1 MKNICNLFRPIDKT
15 NGNFLLFSQYV
26 EDVSR
31 SAVDSAYRVRP
42 SEFVCL
48 DFNQAIQS
56 KAQSLTPNLEGGS
69 ITNYIPAYF
78 QNFFE
83 NGVSALK
90 NENVSVSPFNFT
102 IGFMDKLVAL
112 TANGSNI
119 GLQDYIKYVGNI
131 DLESWEDGF
140 ADVVLDISSGAHAAD
155 VKVATQIGDIQTAD
169 YSDPEHPT
177 FISVSNFSQQC
188 CGSRTYSNEY
198 SIQENAYYIQGW
210 KDNDDLPI
218 KGKVPATG
226 EIGIGVK
233 NGWSNPW
240 GSSSPFN
247 QLIKTTDS
255 DANSFTFNTI
265 IVFYDIFDASNNVL
279 YSGIPMGIYFT
290 GVGESSGIG
299 NDVTIY
305 NSSVEAYG
313 AGSGWALR
321 ICTKFSP
328 TPYGYLQVEEVALES
343 KSITKSISTI
353 LSATA
358 EAIKAV
364 NDFASKSISELQS
377 IKNITALFKNSRT
390 NVPYPMEVNGVKYWF
405 VNGRNTEVPCTV

>member
-1 MKNICNLFRPIDKT
+1 
-15 NGNFLLFSQYV
+15 
-26 EDVSR
+26 
-31 SAVDSAYRVRP
+31 VDSAYRVRP

-48 DFNQAIQS
+48 DFNQAIQT
-56 KAQSLTPNLEGGS
+56 KAQSLTPNLVGGS

-83 NGVSALK
+83 NGISALK
-90 NENVSVSPFNFT
+90 NENVKISPDNFA
-102 IGFMDKLVAL
+102 IAFMDKLVAL
-112 TANGSNI
+112 TANGSSL
-119 GLQDYIKYVGNI
+119 GLQNYVKYVGQI

-155 VKVATQIGDIQTAD
+155 VKVAAQIENSQTSIQTAD
-169 YSDPEHPT
+169 YTDPDHPT

-198 SIQENAYYIQGW
+198 SYPEDAYYIQGW
-210 KDNDDLPI
+210 KDNNDLPI
-218 KGKVPATG
+218 QGKVPPTG
-226 EIGIGVK
+226 EIGVGVK
-233 NGWSNPW
+233 TGWSAPW
-240 GSSSPFN
+240 NDNSSPFD
-247 QLIKTTDS
+247 QLIKVTDS

-265 IVFYDIFDASNNVL
+265 IVFYDIYDDSNNIIHT
-279 YSGIPMGIYFT
+279 GIPMGIYFT
-290 GVGESSGIG
+290 GAGESSGIG

-328 TPYGYLQVEEVALES
+328 TPYGNLQVEEVALES
-343 KSITKSISTI
+343 KSITKSLSTI

-358 EAIKAV
+358 EAVKAV
-364 NDFASKSISELQS
+364 NDFAAKSISELQS
-377 IKNITALFKNSRT
+377 IKNITSLFKNSRT
-390 NVPYPMEVNGVKYWF
+390 NVPYPMEVNGRKYWF
-405 VNGRNTEVPCTV
+405 VNGRNTEVPCTVE

>member
-31 SAVDSAYRVRP
+31 SAVNSAYRVRP

-140 ADVVLDISSGAHAAD
+140 ADVVLDISSGAH
-155 VKVATQIGDIQTAD
+155 KVTATLVDTIG
-169 YSDPEHPT
+169 EV
-177 FISVSNFSQQC
+177 SVGNVNNFSQQC

-226 EIGIGVK
+226 GIGIGVK

-240 GSSSPFN
+240 NSAVSPFH
-247 QLIKTTDS
+247 QLITLETGSTS
-255 DANSFTFNTI
+255 DNSFTFNTI

>member
-69 ITNYIPAYF
+69 VTNYIPAYF

-140 ADVVLDISSGAHAAD
+140 ADVVLDISSGAHKVTATLAD
-155 VKVATQIGDIQTAD
+155 TIG
-169 YSDPEHPT
+169 EV
-177 FISVSNFSQQC
+177 SVGTVNNFSQQC

-240 GSSSPFN
+240 NSAVSPFH
-247 QLIKTTDS
+247 QLITLETGSTS
-255 DANSFTFNTI
+255 DNSFTFNTI
-265 IVFYDIFDASNNVL
+265 IVFYDIFDSSNNVL

>member
-69 ITNYIPAYF
+69 VTNYIPAYF

-140 ADVVLDISSGAHAAD
+140 ADVVLDISSGAHKVTATLAD
-155 VKVATQIGDIQTAD
+155 TIG
-169 YSDPEHPT
+169 EV
-177 FISVSNFSQQC
+177 SVGTVNNFSQQC

-240 GSSSPFN
+240 NSAVSPFH
-247 QLIKTTDS
+247 QLITLETGSTS
-255 DANSFTFNTI
+255 DNSFTFNTI

-328 TPYGYLQVEEVALES
+328 TPYGYLRVEEVALES

>member
-140 ADVVLDISSGAHAAD
+140 ADVVLDISSGAH
-155 VKVATQIGDIQTAD
+155 KVTATLVDTIG
-169 YSDPEHPT
+169 EV
-177 FISVSNFSQQC
+177 SVGNVNNFSQQC

-240 GSSSPFN
+240 NSAVSPFH
-247 QLIKTTDS
+247 QLITLETGSTS
-255 DANSFTFNTI
+255 DNSFTFNTI

>member
-90 NENVSVSPFNFT
+90 NENVGVSPFNFT

-140 ADVVLDISSGAHAAD
+140 ADVVLDISSGAH
-155 VKVATQIGDIQTAD
+155 KVTATLVDTIG
-169 YSDPEHPT
+169 EV
-177 FISVSNFSQQC
+177 SVGNANNFSQQC

-240 GSSSPFN
+240 NSAVSPFH
-247 QLIKTTDS
+247 QLITLETGSTS
-255 DANSFTFNTI
+255 DNSFTFNTI